1 MNTTHRN
8 TECIP
13 QQIRVFSKWVS
24 NNLSKYKSYTKVS
37 DVTKDFKNGLAL
49 IELSEVLADKLIHNW
64 NLTPKQADEM
74 IYNND
79 LAIPSSWNYRQ
90 RCQ

>member
-37 DVTKDFKNGLAL
+37 DVTKDFKNGLNTL
-49 IELSEVLADKLIHNW
+49 LSRESMIKHFSHNW
-64 NLTPKQADEM
+64 LF
-74 IYNND
+74 
-79 LAIPSSWNYRQ
+79 
-90 RCQ
+90 